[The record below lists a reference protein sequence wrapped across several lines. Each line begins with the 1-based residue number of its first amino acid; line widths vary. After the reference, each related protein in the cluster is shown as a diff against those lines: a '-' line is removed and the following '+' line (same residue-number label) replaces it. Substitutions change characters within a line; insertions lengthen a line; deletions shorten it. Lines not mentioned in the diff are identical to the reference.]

1 MKMISIAWFCLVG
14 LLSCAS
20 ALAQDNARA
29 KPGAYERCI
38 HAMSYDRRS
47 SYQLCKEYLQKYP
60 DDDSERVQ
68 SVTKWIAAYD
78 HALEYAK
85 RLSSFSASAG
95 HDWFIYEPDISI
107 EIPEVVQNEE
117 PFKIEITYSF
127 GSPLE
132 ASLLKKAEA
141 VYGKQDNFISM
152 INQDPAGW
160 ATELPADIVPL
171 WGSRGNDNVQVADVI
186 TASAV
191 RYYYDL
197 SIAMREKRQF
207 HEVFQMRTTGLKY
220 SASIKH
226 FETYQ
231 HAGSKFQDVYV
242 ADLNLTWSS
251 ICGGLCGIGF
261 TRNKLV
267 VFDSN
272 GDVIDLFLDAQVNR
286 GMWVS

>member
-1 MKMISIAWFCLVG
+1 MKMISIAWFCPVA
-14 LLSCAS
+14 LLACTS
-20 ALAQDNARA
+20 ALAQEKPPA
-29 KPGAYERCI
+29 KPDAYERCI

-68 SVTKWIAAYD
+68 KVGKWIVAYD

-85 RLSSFSASAG
+85 RLSSFSTSAG
-95 HDWFIYEPDISI
+95 HDWFIYEPDIAI

-117 PFKIEITYSF
+117 PYKIEIAYAF
-127 GSPLE
+127 NSPLE

-152 INQDPAGW
+152 IRQDPAGW
-160 ATELPADIVPL
+160 AADLPAEVVPL
-171 WGSRGNDNVQVADVI
+171 WGSRGNDNVQVLDVI

-197 SIAMREKRQF
+197 SIAMREKRKF
-207 HEVFQMRTTGLKY
+207 HEVFQMQATGLKY
-220 SASIKH
+220 FGSIKH
-226 FETYQ
+226 FENYE
-231 HAGSKFQDVYV
+231 HAGRKFQNVYV

-261 TRNKLV
+261 TRNKIV

-272 GDVIDLFLDAQVNR
+272 GDLLDLFLDAQVNR